1 MKSLYFRL
9 LSLLAA
15 FAGLATLAATSST
28 CCLVLY
34 EPEMPEELS
43 RE

>member
-1 MKSLYFRL
+1 MKAFYFRL

-15 FAGLATLAATSST
+15 FAGLATMVAMNSA

-43 RE
+43 QE